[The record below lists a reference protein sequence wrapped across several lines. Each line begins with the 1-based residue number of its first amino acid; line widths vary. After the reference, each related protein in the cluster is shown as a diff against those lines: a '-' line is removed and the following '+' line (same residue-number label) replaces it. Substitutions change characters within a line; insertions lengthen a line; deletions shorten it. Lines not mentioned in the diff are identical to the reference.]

1 MNNERGNNIL
11 SDVTGLAKFTVRV
24 VHHLLNPPFENR
36 EMIKQSYNIG
46 YKTLPLIAIF
56 SYAIYIIGKQR
67 NLFGNTFT
75 VSGIFKDVS
84 GLKVGSNV
92 RYSGINVGTVSTIKL
107 VNDTLV
113 RVQATLEDK
122 VHPFIREDSRME
134 IGSEG
139 VMGNKVVNITPGT
152 STQPVVDEG
161 DVLGTIE
168 AVKIDEIL
176 EQLERS
182 SINTTIV
189 TKNLAEITS
198 KINQGEGIFGKLF
211 TDTSFTNNL
220 DKISR
225 NTAQLTRNFSTISG
239 NINEEEGVIGKLLS
253 DTTLA
258 REFDQSG
265 HNLLESTRELK
276 EITEKINQGGGL
288 FGKMFSDT
296 TFTRS
301 LGSSAKNLDYTTRQA
316 KIISKNLAKIT
327 RQMESG
333 RGVINKLLTDSVF
346 ADSLDGTLKN
356 INKSAKELDQAAETV
371 RKNWFIRTFSSK
383 KQDQEQPED
392 EEQENQQDNKE
403 PENQEK

>member
-1 MNNERGNNIL
+1 MRMTIQKSIRLGVFII
-11 SDVTGLAKFTVRV
+11 VG
-24 VHHLLNPPFENR
+24 
-36 EMIKQSYNIG
+36 
-46 YKTLPLIAIF
+46 IAIF
-56 SYAIYIIGKQR
+56 AYAIYIIGKQR

-113 RVQATLEDK
+113 RVQATLENK

-134 IGSEG
+134 IGTEG
-139 VMGNKVVNITPGT
+139 VMGNKVVNITPGS

-182 SINTTIV
+182 SINTTRV

-220 DKISR
+220 DEISR

-239 NINEEEGVIGKLLS
+239 NINKEEGVIGKLLS

-258 REFDQSG
+258 NEFDQSG

-276 EITEKINQGGGL
+276 KITEKINQGGGL
-288 FGKMFSDT
+288 FGKMFTDT
-296 TFTRS
+296 AFTRS
-301 LGSSAKNLDYTTRQA
+301 LGNSAKNLEYTTRQA
-316 KIISKNLAKIT
+316 KTISENLANIT
-327 RQMESG
+327 QQMESG

-346 ADSLDGTLKN
+346 SDSLDGTLKN
-356 INKSAKELDQAAETV
+356 INRSAKELDQAAETL

-383 KQDQEQPED
+383 KQEQEQPEG
-392 EEQENQQDNKE
+392 EEAENQQENRG